1 VIYKENINYT
11 ENKIK
16 MKINFYKGDLPSSF
30 KATNIVALDSE
41 TMGLNPKRDKLCL
54 VQISNGDEIC
64 NLVKIDLSNKKP
76 LNLIKILKNNKIQ
89 KIFHYA
95 RFDVAVFKHNFK
107 INIKNIYCTKIASKL
122 VRTYTD
128 KHGYKDLC
136 SELLGKSIS
145 KTEQSS
151 DWGGD
156 LTKEQ
161 QKYAATDVLH
171 LHKIKDKLDSMLL
184 REKRSKLAKA
194 CFDFI
199 QYRTDLDINGWSEQD
214 IFKH

>member
-1 VIYKENINYT
+1 
-11 ENKIK
+11 

-64 NLVKIDLSNKKP
+64 HLVKIDLSSEKP
-76 LNLIKILKNNKIQ
+76 LNLINILKNNKIQ

-151 DWGGD
+151 DWGGE

-161 QKYAATDVLH
+161 QIYAATDVLY
-171 LHKIKDKLDSMLL
+171 LHKLKEKLDMMLL

-199 QYRTDLDINGWSEQD
+199 QHRTDLDINGWSEHD

>member
-1 VIYKENINYT
+1 M
-11 ENKIK
+11 KIK
-16 MKINFYKGDLPSSF
+16 LHQGDLPDSF
-30 KATNIVALDSE
+30 TAANIIALDSE

-54 VQISNGDEIC
+54 VQISNGDGIC
-64 NLVKIDLSNKKP
+64 HLLKINLSSQKP
-76 LNLIKILKNNKIQ
+76 VNLIKILKNNKIQ

-95 RFDVAVFKHNFK
+95 RFDVAVFKYNFK

-151 DWGGD
+151 DWGGE
-156 LTKEQ
+156 LTQEQ
-161 QKYAATDVLH
+161 QNYAATDVLY
-171 LHKIKDKLDSMLL
+171 LHEIKDKLNKMLL
-184 REKRSKLAKA
+184 REKRNKLAKA

-199 QYRTDLDINGWSEQD
+199 QYRTDLDISGWSEQD

>member
-1 VIYKENINYT
+1 
-11 ENKIK
+11 
-16 MKINFYKGDLPSSF
+16 MKINLYNGDLPDDIKISNS
-30 KATNIVALDSE
+30 VAFDSE

-54 VQISNGDEIC
+54 VQLSNGDEIC
-64 NLVKIDLSNKKP
+64 HLVKIDLIKKKP
-76 LNLIKILKNNKIQ
+76 NNLINLLRNNKIQ
-89 KIFHYA
+89 KIFHFA
-95 RFDVAVFKHNFK
+95 RFDITVFKHNFK

-136 SELLGKSIS
+136 NELLNKNIS
-145 KTEQSS
+145 KSEQSS

-161 QKYAATDVLH
+161 QKYAATDVLY
-171 LHKIKDKLDSMLL
+171 LHKIRDKLDKMLI
-184 REKRSKLAKA
+184 REKRIKLAKA

-199 QYRTDLDINGWSEQD
+199 EHRTDLDISGWAEQD

>member
-1 VIYKENINYT
+1 
-11 ENKIK
+11 
-16 MKINFYKGDLPSSF
+16 MKINLYSNDLPDNVEL
-30 KATNIVALDSE
+30 TNCIAIDSE

-54 VQISNGDEIC
+54 VQISNGDNIC
-64 NLVKIDLSNKKP
+64 HLIKIDLLNKKP
-76 LNLIKILKNNKIQ
+76 KNLINILKNNKIQ
-89 KIFHYA
+89 KIFHFA
-95 RFDVAVFKHNFK
+95 RFDVAVFKFNFK

-136 SELLGKSIS
+136 SELLNKNIS

-151 DWGGD
+151 DWGGE

-161 QKYAATDVLH
+161 QMYAATDVLY
-171 LHKIKDKLDSMLL
+171 LHKIKDKLNKMLI
-184 REKRSKLAKA
+184 REKREKLARA

-199 QYRTDLDINGWSEQD
+199 EYRTDLDINGWAEQD
-214 IFKH
+214 IFRH

>member
-1 VIYKENINYT
+1 
-11 ENKIK
+11 
-16 MKINFYKGDLPSSF
+16 MKINFYRGDLPASF
-30 KATNIVALDSE
+30 EATNIIAFDSE

-64 NLVKIDLSNKKP
+64 HLVKIDLSTEKP
-76 LNLIKILKNNKIQ
+76 HNLIKILKNNKIQ
-89 KIFHYA
+89 KIFHFA

-107 INIKNIYCTKIASKL
+107 IRIKNIYCTKIASKL

-151 DWGGD
+151 DWGGE

-161 QKYAATDVLH
+161 QKYAATDVLY

>member
-1 VIYKENINYT
+1 
-11 ENKIK
+11 
-16 MKINFYKGDLPSSF
+16 MKINFYKGDLPLNF
-30 KATNIVALDSE
+30 KASNIVALDSE

-54 VQISNGDEIC
+54 VQISNGDEVC
-64 NLVKIDLSNKKP
+64 HLVKIDLSTEKP
-76 LNLIKILKNNKIQ
+76 HNLIKILKNNKIQ

-95 RFDVAVFKHNFK
+95 RFDVAVFKYNFK

-151 DWGGD
+151 DWGGE
-156 LTKEQ
+156 LSKEQ
-161 QKYAATDVLH
+161 QKYAATDVLY
-171 LHKIKDKLDSMLL
+171 LHKIKNKLDLMLL

-199 QYRTDLDINGWSEQD
+199 PYRTDLDISGWSDQD